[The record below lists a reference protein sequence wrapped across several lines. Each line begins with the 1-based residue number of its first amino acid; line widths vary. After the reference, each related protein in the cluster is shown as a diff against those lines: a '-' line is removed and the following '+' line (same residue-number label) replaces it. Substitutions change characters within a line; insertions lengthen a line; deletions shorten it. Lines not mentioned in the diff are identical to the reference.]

1 MSIPKKL
8 LAPAVISF
16 AYSLSPC
23 AALAQIESPVPLVPE
38 RFRWLSPPNNPAL
51 QYAWL
56 LGNEQKHGPYILR
69 VQLAA
74 GGRILSHTHPD
85 ERISTV
91 LSGTIY
97 VGFGKTVDESKAV
110 AIPRTQFASSL
121 LMSPHHL
128 WVMETPSTKSRVSAQ
143 RRHHSSHTKQEDDLK
158 RRSAD
163 DPRAV
168 TFSSLHRRDS
178 PLPCRFA

>member
-16 AYSLSPC
+16 ACGFSLC
-23 AALAQIESPVPLVPE
+23 AALAQIESPVPLIPE

-69 VQLAA
+69 VKLAA
-74 GGRILSHTHPD
+74 GGRIPPHTHPD

-97 VGFGKTVDESKAV
+97 VGFGKAFDESKVV
-110 AIPRTQFASSL
+110 AIPEGAVCVIPADV
-121 LMSPHHL
+121 PHYL
-128 WVMETPSTKSRVSAQ
+128 WVKDGDAIY
-143 RRHHSSHTKQEDDLK
+143 QE
-158 RRSAD
+158 SGAG
-163 DPRAV
+163 PTA
-168 TFSSLHRRDS
+168 TSFITQ
-178 PLPCRFA
+178 